1 VLEWSTSDESG
12 THVSITINADDPRT
26 IRAIELAAEADLWL
40 KGRNRAGD
48 DVYAVPSQSEQ
59 DRYYIVTR
67 SSCDCPD
74 FLRRTELQS
83 LKLSPE
89 SMQQASPS
97 GEQSACKHML
107 AVRLHSELVRAQ
119 QHQPPL
125 RRREH
130 LRIVSPD

>member
-1 VLEWSTSDESG
+1 MLESG
-12 THVSITINADDPRT
+12 RQQSSGTRVSITINADDPRT

-40 KGRNRAGD
+40 KGRNRAGE
-48 DVYAVPSQSEQ
+48 DVYAVPSQSER

-67 SSCDCPD
+67 SRCDCPD
-74 FLRRTELQS
+74 FRRTDLPVTEQGG
-83 LKLSPE
+83 P
-89 SMQQASPS
+89 P
-97 GEQSACKHML
+97 GEQHACKHML

-119 QHQPPL
+119 QHQAPQ

>member
-1 VLEWSTSDESG
+1 
-12 THVSITINADDPRT
+12 VSITINADDPRT

-40 KGRNRAGD
+40 KGRNRAGE
-48 DVYAVPSQSEQ
+48 DVFAVPSQSER

-74 FLRRTELQS
+74 FRRTDLQS
-83 LKLSPE
+83 
-89 SMQQASPS
+89 MQPGGPTA
-97 GEQSACKHML
+97 EQRACKHVL

-119 QHQPPL
+119 QHQAPQ

>member
-1 VLEWSTSDESG
+1 M
-12 THVSITINADDPRT
+12 SITINADDPRT

-59 DRYYIVTR
+59 DHYYIVTR

-74 FLRRTELQS
+74 FRRTESQS
-83 LKLSPE
+83 LQLSPE
-89 SMQQASPS
+89 VMRQARPS
-97 GEQSACKHML
+97 GEPHACKHML

-119 QHQPPL
+119 QHQPPQ